1 MLFTKKDKAGDRTEE
16 GILEEAEDTEVE
28 ENVLEEESDDTEDDM
43 SQESEI
49 SEGFILEKS
58 DDGDNG
64 AVFERDE
71 NPIRDTSDDINV
83 YEIDDSNCLWNYV
96 NKISIQ
102 GRLYFSEKLKVD
114 ETNFTKNMPEDRP
127 KIRVASFNLLIQKST
142 KNGIKKH
149 WIFIKTYNNK
159 LIEWLQKQS
168 CGTWIR
174 VEGRLESA
182 RRNTYVNATS
192 ITAFSEAH
200 MQAIFS
206 EERSESA
213 VDWKEAEKVLAETG
227 GGINNDEARS
237 KMRQI
242 KNQVRTM
249 ETQANTMAMEDE
261 DIDEPQAMVMAGEE
275 LKPEEIEEIRKNTSR
290 FIIYNEDDDEGFD
303 DLKPTAHDDDDDDD
317 EDEDE
322 DDDDFEDD
330 DEDEAEEDQ
339 RKGIVRPEDAGYMGM
354 PGHHMPEFPG
364 TPDKT
369 GEAERLIMQER
380 MDSVRRRERELAE
393 RERMI
398 SEKEERVIRQR
409 EAARTEHAAWEGS
422 RDIFADETEEKYPP
436 IPVRPRPVLRER
448 PVIIQDDQ
456 PRILRGLKLVQKA
469 KNDKKPF
476 KSRFD

>member
-16 GILEEAEDTEVE
+16 GILEEAEDIEAE
-28 ENVLEEESDDTEDDM
+28 EDVLEEESDDTEDDI

-58 DDGDNG
+58 EDGDDGT
-64 AVFERDE
+64 VFVRDE

-114 ETNFTKNMPEDRP
+114 ETNFTKNLPEDRP

-159 LIEWLQKQS
+159 LIEWLQQQS

-261 DIDEPQAMVMAGEE
+261 DLDEPQAMVMAGEE
-275 LKPEEIEEIRKNTSR
+275 LKPEEIEEIRRNTSR
-290 FIIYNEDDDEGFD
+290 FIIYSEDDDEGFD
-303 DLKPTAHDDDDDDD
+303 DLKPTAHDDDDDD
-317 EDEDE
+317 EDE
-322 DDDDFEDD
+322 DDDDFEDE

-339 RKGIVRPEDAGYMGM
+339 REGIARPEDVGYMDM

-364 TPDKT
+364 APDKT

-398 SEKEERVIRQR
+398 REKEERVIRQR
-409 EAARTEHAAWEGS
+409 EAARTEHAAGEGS

-436 IPVRPRPVLRER
+436 IPVRPRPVLRNH
-448 PVIIQDDQ
+448 PVAVISEDQ
-456 PRILRGLKLVQKA
+456 PRILRGLRPVKKT
-469 KNDKKPF
+469 KDDKKTF

>member
-1 MLFTKKDKAGDRTEE
+1 M
-16 GILEEAEDTEVE
+16 
-28 ENVLEEESDDTEDDM
+28 
-43 SQESEI
+43 
-49 SEGFILEKS
+49 
-58 DDGDNG
+58 
-64 AVFERDE
+64 
-71 NPIRDTSDDINV
+71 
-83 YEIDDSNCLWNYV
+83 
-96 NKISIQ
+96 
-102 GRLYFSEKLKVD
+102 
-114 ETNFTKNMPEDRP
+114 
-127 KIRVASFNLLIQKST
+127 
-142 KNGIKKH
+142 
-149 WIFIKTYNNK
+149 
-159 LIEWLQKQS
+159 
-168 CGTWIR
+168 
-174 VEGRLESA
+174 EGRLESA

-261 DIDEPQAMVMAGEE
+261 DLDEPQAMVMAGEE

-303 DLKPTAHDDDDDDD
+303 DLKPTAHDDDDDD
-317 EDEDE
+317 EDE
-322 DDDDFEDD
+322 DDDDFEDE

-364 TPDKT
+364 VPDKT

-398 SEKEERVIRQR
+398 REKEERVIRQR
-409 EAARTEHAAWEGS
+409 EAVMTEHAAGEGS
-422 RDIFADETEEKYPP
+422 RDIFADESEEKYPP
-436 IPVRPRPVLRER
+436 IPVKPRPVLRER

-456 PRILRGLKLVQKA
+456 PRILKGLRPVK
-469 KNDKKPF
+469 KNREEKKIF

>member
-159 LIEWLQKQS
+159 LIEWLQKQR

-261 DIDEPQAMVMAGEE
+261 DLDEPQAMVMAGEE

-317 EDEDE
+317 EDED
-322 DDDDFEDD
+322 DADFEDD

-364 TPDKT
+364 IPDKT

-398 SEKEERVIRQR
+398 REEEERVIRQR
-409 EAARTEHAAWEGS
+409 EAARTEHAAGEGS

-456 PRILRGLKLVQKA
+456 PRILLGLKIVQKA
-469 KNDKKPF
+469 KNDIKPF

>member
-1 MLFTKKDKAGDRTEE
+1 MLFTKKDKAGDQTEE
-16 GILEEAEDTEVE
+16 GILEEAEDTETQEDVFE
-28 ENVLEEESDDTEDDM
+28 DGSGDTEDGV

-114 ETNFTKNMPEDRP
+114 ETNFTKNLPEDRP

-261 DIDEPQAMVMAGEE
+261 DLDEPQAMVMAGEE
-275 LKPEEIEEIRKNTSR
+275 LKPEEIEEIRRNTSR

-303 DLKPTAHDDDDDDD
+303 DLKPTAHDDDDDD
-317 EDEDE
+317 EDE
-322 DDDDFEDD
+322 DDDDFEDE

-364 TPDKT
+364 VPDKT

-398 SEKEERVIRQR
+398 REKEERVFRQR
-409 EAARTEHAAWEGS
+409 EAAMTEHAAGEGS
-422 RDIFADETEEKYPP
+422 RDIFADESEEKYPP
-436 IPVRPRPVLRER
+436 IPVKPRPVLRER

-469 KNDKKPF
+469 KNDRKPF

>member
-16 GILEEAEDTEVE
+16 GILEEAEDIEAE
-28 ENVLEEESDDTEDDM
+28 EDVLEEESDDTEDDM

-58 DDGDNG
+58 EDGDDGT
-64 AVFERDE
+64 VFVRDE

-114 ETNFTKNMPEDRP
+114 ETNFTKNLPEDRP

-249 ETQANTMAMEDE
+249 ETQANMMAMEDE
-261 DIDEPQAMVMAGEE
+261 DLDEPQAMVMAGEE

-303 DLKPTAHDDDDDDD
+303 DLKPTAHDDDDDD
-317 EDEDE
+317 EDE

-339 RKGIVRPEDAGYMGM
+339 RKGIVRPEEAGYISM
-354 PGHHMPEFPG
+354 PGRYMPEFPG
-364 TPDKT
+364 APDKT

-398 SEKEERVIRQR
+398 REEEERMIRQR
-409 EAARTEHAAWEGS
+409 EAAMTEHAAGEGS
-422 RDIFADETEEKYPP
+422 RDIFADESEEKYPP

-448 PVIIQDDQ
+448 PAIIQDDQ

-469 KNDKKPF
+469 KNDRKPF

>member
-16 GILEEAEDTEVE
+16 GILEEAEDIEAE
-28 ENVLEEESDDTEDDM
+28 EDVLEEESDDTEDDI

-58 DDGDNG
+58 EDGDDGT
-64 AVFERDE
+64 VFVRDE

-114 ETNFTKNMPEDRP
+114 ETNFTKNLPEDRP

-159 LIEWLQKQS
+159 LIEWLQQQS

-261 DIDEPQAMVMAGEE
+261 DLDEPQAMVMAGEE
-275 LKPEEIEEIRKNTSR
+275 LKPEEIEEIRRNTSR

-303 DLKPTAHDDDDDDD
+303 DLKPTAHDDDDDD
-317 EDEDE
+317 EDE
-322 DDDDFEDD
+322 DDDDFEDE

-339 RKGIVRPEDAGYMGM
+339 REGIARPEDVGYMDM

-364 TPDKT
+364 VPDKT

-398 SEKEERVIRQR
+398 REKEERVFRQR
-409 EAARTEHAAWEGS
+409 EAAMTEHAAGEGS
-422 RDIFADETEEKYPP
+422 RDIFADESEEKYPP
-436 IPVRPRPVLRER
+436 IPVKPRPVMRER
-448 PVIIQDDQ
+448 ADAVQDDR

-469 KNDKKPF
+469 KNDRKPF

>member
-28 ENVLEEESDDTEDDM
+28 EDVLEEESDDTEDDM

-261 DIDEPQAMVMAGEE
+261 DLDEPQAMVMAGEE

-317 EDEDE
+317 EDED
-322 DDDDFEDD
+322 DDDFEDD

-354 PGHHMPEFPG
+354 PGHHIPEFPG

-409 EAARTEHAAWEGS
+409 EAARTEHAAGEGS

-436 IPVRPRPVLRER
+436 IPVRPRSILRER

>member
-16 GILEEAEDTEVE
+16 SILEEAEDTEAE
-28 ENVLEEESDDTEDDM
+28 EDVLEEESDDTEDDI

-58 DDGDNG
+58 EDGDDGT
-64 AVFERDE
+64 VFVRDE

-114 ETNFTKNMPEDRP
+114 ETNFTKNLPEDRP

-159 LIEWLQKQS
+159 LIEWLQQQS

-213 VDWKEAEKVLAETG
+213 VDWKEAEKVLAESG

-261 DIDEPQAMVMAGEE
+261 DLDEPQAMVMAGEE

-290 FIIYNEDDDEGFD
+290 FIIYSEDDDEGFD
-303 DLKPTAHDDDDDDD
+303 DLKPTAHDDDDDD
-317 EDEDE
+317 EDE
-322 DDDDFEDD
+322 DDDDFEDE

-339 RKGIVRPEDAGYMGM
+339 REGIARPEDVGYMDM

-364 TPDKT
+364 APDKT

-398 SEKEERVIRQR
+398 REKEERVIRQR
-409 EAARTEHAAWEGS
+409 EAAMIEHAS
-422 RDIFADETEEKYPP
+422 RSEPKDIFTDDSEEKYPP
-436 IPVRPRPVLRER
+436 IPVKPRPVMRER
-448 PVIIQDDQ
+448 PDAVQDDQ
-456 PRILRGLKLVQKA
+456 PRILKGLRPVK
-469 KNDKKPF
+469 KNREEKKIF

>member
-16 GILEEAEDTEVE
+16 SILEEAEDTEAE
-28 ENVLEEESDDTEDDM
+28 EDVLEEESDDTEDDI

-58 DDGDNG
+58 EDGDDGT
-64 AVFERDE
+64 VFVRDE

-114 ETNFTKNMPEDRP
+114 ETNFTKNLPEDRP

-159 LIEWLQKQS
+159 LIEWLQQQS

-237 KMRQI
+237 KMRQR

-261 DIDEPQAMVMAGEE
+261 DLDEPQAMVMAGEE
-275 LKPEEIEEIRKNTSR
+275 LKPEEIEEIRRNTSR
-290 FIIYNEDDDEGFD
+290 FIIYSEDDDEGFD
-303 DLKPTAHDDDDDDD
+303 DLKPTAHDDDDDD

-322 DDDDFEDD
+322 DDDDFEDE

-339 RKGIVRPEDAGYMGM
+339 REGIARPEDAGYMGM

-364 TPDKT
+364 APDKT

-398 SEKEERVIRQR
+398 REKEERVIRQR
-409 EAARTEHAAWEGS
+409 EAVMTEHAAGEGS
-422 RDIFADETEEKYPP
+422 RDIFADESEEKYPP
-436 IPVRPRPVLRER
+436 IPVKPRPVMRDR

-456 PRILRGLKLVQKA
+456 PRILKGLRPVK
-469 KNDKKPF
+469 KNREEKKMF

>member
-28 ENVLEEESDDTEDDM
+28 EDVLEEESDDTADDM

-261 DIDEPQAMVMAGEE
+261 DLDEPQAMVMAGEE

-303 DLKPTAHDDDDDDD
+303 DLKPTAHDDDDDD
-317 EDEDE
+317 DEDE

-409 EAARTEHAAWEGS
+409 EAARTEHAAGEGS

-448 PVIIQDDQ
+448 PVIIQEDQ

-469 KNDKKPF
+469 KNDRKPF